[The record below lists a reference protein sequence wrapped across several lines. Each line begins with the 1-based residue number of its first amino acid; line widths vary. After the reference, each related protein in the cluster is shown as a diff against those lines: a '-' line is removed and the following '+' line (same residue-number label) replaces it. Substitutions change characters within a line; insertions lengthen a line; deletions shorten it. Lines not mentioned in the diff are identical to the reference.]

1 MTVNRPQ
8 SIVPSTRFQV
18 RSIDSK
24 PILYNATAVDGE
36 LSIVEKLT
44 TANGQRSTAN
54 PDYSTLCFYKSNL
67 LLTVVRQLLTSQVIT
82 LNFSATEVNKFF
94 HSCYLVHMKNKIA
107 LVTGASSGI
116 GWACALTLAKMGYDL
131 IATGRRAERLEELRQ
146 ALPKGVRFLPLIFDV
161 RDREEVDRLLTQ
173 LPSDWASIDVLVNNA
188 GNAHGLDPIQTG
200 SVADWDAMIDINVK
214 GLLYVSKAI
223 IPGMTQR
230 NSGHIINIG
239 SIAGKEVYPNGNVY
253 CASKHAVDA
262 LTNGMRMDLNSF
274 GIKVMGIHPGLV
286 ETEFS
291 LVRFKG
297 DTQRAGT
304 VYKGYSPLL
313 AQDIADIVEFALTRP
328 PHVVLADV
336 VVLPTAQASA
346 TVIHKKLS

>member
-1 MTVNRPQ
+1 MDGGRLA
-8 SIVPSTRFQV
+8 IW
-18 RSIDSK
+18 
-24 PILYNATAVDGE
+24 PIFPF
-36 LSIVEKLT
+36 I
-44 TANGQRSTAN
+44 
-54 PDYSTLCFYKSNL
+54 
-67 LLTVVRQLLTSQVIT
+67 
-82 LNFSATEVNKFF
+82 FSAAEVNKFS
-94 HSCYLVHMKNKIA
+94 HSYYLVLMKNKIA
-107 LVTGASSGI
+107 LVTGATSGI
-116 GWACALTLAKMGYDL
+116 GKACALTLAKLGYDL
-131 IATGRRAERLEELRQ
+131 IATGRRTDRLEELKNE
-146 ALPKGVRFLPLIFDV
+146 LPNDIRFLPLVFDV
-161 RDREEVDRLLTQ
+161 RDRAEVERLLTN
-173 LPSDWASIDVLVNNA
+173 LPLEWASIDVLINNA

-200 SVADWDAMIDINVK
+200 NVDDWDAMIDINVK

-223 IPGMTQR
+223 VPGMTER

-262 LTNGMRMDLNSF
+262 LTNGMRMDLNPF

-297 DTQRAGT
+297 DEKRAGT
-304 VYKGYSPLL
+304 IYQGYSPLL
-313 AQDIADIVEFALTRP
+313 AQDIADIVEFALSRP

-346 TVIHKKLS
+346 TVIKKKLNP